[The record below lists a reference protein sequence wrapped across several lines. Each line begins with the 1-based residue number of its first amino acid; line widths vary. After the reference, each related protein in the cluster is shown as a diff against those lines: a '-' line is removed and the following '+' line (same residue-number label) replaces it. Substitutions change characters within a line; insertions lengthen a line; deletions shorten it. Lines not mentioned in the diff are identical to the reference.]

1 MSRVFSSN
9 FAAILDNPVMSP
21 FLAVELLFDSGAVR
35 LWTGLKDLSVGGYT
49 YTGAGSLLG
58 VSAVEETS
66 EVAAKGAN
74 LTLSGIP
81 SEIISLALNEDY
93 QGRTAKV
100 YFGLMNVTSGL
111 PEMNQIF
118 SGLMDQM
125 NIEDTGQTLTVEVTV
140 ENRLIDL
147 ERARIRR
154 YTSEDQKR
162 LYPSDLGFDFVNDLQ
177 DKEIVW
183 GRS

>member
-1 MSRVFSSN
+1 MSRSFSAN
-9 FAAILDNPVMSP
+9 FAAILEDPVMSP

-35 LWTGLKDLSVGGYT
+35 LWTGLTPLVVGGVT
-49 YTGAGSLLG
+49 YTGAGSLLA

-66 EVAAKGAN
+66 EIAARGAN
-74 LTLSGIP
+74 MTLSGIP

-93 QGRTAKV
+93 QGRTAKI
-100 YFGLMNVTSGL
+100 YFGLLNVTSGA
-111 PEMNQIF
+111 PEMCEIF

-125 NIEDTGQTLTVEVTV
+125 NIEDTGTTLTVELTV

-162 LYPSDLGFDFVNDLQ
+162 VYPDDLGLDFVNDLQ
-177 DKEIVW
+177 DKEIIW
-183 GRS
+183 GRA

>member
-1 MSRVFSSN
+1 MSRSFSAN
-9 FAAILDNPVMSP
+9 FASILDDPVMSP
-21 FLAVELLFDSGAVR
+21 FMAVELLFDSGAIR
-35 LWTGLKDLSVGGYT
+35 LWTGLTPLVVGGVT

-66 EVAAKGAN
+66 EIAAKGAN
-74 LTLSGIP
+74 MTLSGIP
-81 SEIISLALNEDY
+81 SEIISLALGEDY
-93 QGRTAKV
+93 QGRTARV
-100 YFGLMNVTSGL
+100 YFGLLNVTSGA
-111 PEMNQIF
+111 PEMVEIF

-147 ERARIRR
+147 ERPRVRR

-162 LYPSDLGFDFVNDLQ
+162 FYPNDLGFDFVNDLQ

-183 GRS
+183 GRG

>member
-1 MSRVFSSN
+1 MARSFSGN
-9 FAAILDNPVMSP
+9 FAAILDDPVMSP
-21 FLAVELLFDSGAVR
+21 FLAVELLFDTGEVR
-35 LWTGLKDLSVGGYT
+35 LWSGLTPLVVDGVT
-49 YTGAGSLLG
+49 YTGAGALLG

-66 EVAAKGAN
+66 EVAARGAN
-74 LTLSGIP
+74 MTLSGIP

-93 QGRTAKV
+93 QGRVAKV
-100 YFGLMNVTSGL
+100 YFGLLNVTSGA
-111 PEMNQIF
+111 PEMVEIF

-125 NIEDTGQTLTVEVTV
+125 NIEDTGVTLTVELTV

-162 LYPSDLGFDFVNDLQ
+162 FYPNDLGFDFVNDLQ

-183 GRS
+183 GRA